1 MKNNHIYLIHI
12 NKCGGTSMKRMVV
25 NRDNITIP
33 KNDDIITLKKT
44 SKWKNAIKITIT
56 RNPYHRILSLHSMLI
71 RDGVKISL
79 QGVIDIITNDNIK
92 YHLSDIGITI
102 NGLDNNCDEYIKRH
116 GLPMTHKHYGVV
128 NEDLSL
134 DVDYVFKLEELND
147 KWNEFKELTGIQREL
162 VTRNKSNN
170 KNDISSFTEE
180 QIKTINEY
188 FYNDFICFNY
198 EMK

>member
-1 MKNNHIYLIHI
+1 MINNHIYLIHI
-12 NKCGGTSMKRMVV
+12 NKCGGTSMKRMIV

-44 SKWKNAIKITIT
+44 SKWKNALKITIT

-71 RDGVKISL
+71 RDGRKISL
-79 QGVIDIITNDNIK
+79 QEVINIITNDNIK
-92 YHLSDIGITI
+92 YKSKDGGLN
-102 NGLDNNCDEYIKRH
+102 NGSKEYIRRH

-128 NEDLSL
+128 NENLSL
-134 DVDYVFKLEELND
+134 DVDYVFKLEELYD
-147 KWNEFKELTGIQREL
+147 RWDEFKELTGIQREL
-162 VTRNKSNN
+162 VTSNKSNN
-170 KNDISSFTEE
+170 KNDISTFSEE
-180 QIKTINEY
+180 QINTINEY

>member
-1 MKNNHIYLIHI
+1 MKNNHIYFIHI

-33 KNDDIITLKKT
+33 KNDDIIALKKT
-44 SKWKNAIKITIT
+44 SKWKNAFKITIA

-71 RDGVKISL
+71 RDGREISL
-79 QGVIDIITNDNIK
+79 QEVINIITDDNIK
-92 YHLSDIGITI
+92 YKSEDG
-102 NGLDNNCDEYIKRH
+102 GLNRGSKEYIRRH

-134 DVDYVFKLEELND
+134 DVDYVLKLEELND

-162 VTRNKSNN
+162 VTCNKSNN
-170 KNDISSFTEE
+170 KNDISSFTDK

-188 FYNDFICFNY
+188 FHNDFICFNY